1 MEDADGKRP
10 GAHHRPRRSRT
21 TNERWDN
28 LRDLDRGGQ
37 ARNWHIST
45 RNTSGFKGVQFVN
58 SNRLR
63 PGLRSTAVQPLGY
76 FKTKI
81 AATIARAAAA
91 IEHEG
96 VDEAL
101 KNSA

>member
-1 MEDADGKRP
+1 MLAKYRP
-10 GAHHRPRRSRT
+10 A
-21 TNERWDN
+21 
-28 LRDLDRGGQ
+28 
-37 ARNWHIST
+37 
-45 RNTSGFKGVQFVN
+45 
-58 SNRLR
+58 
-63 PGLRSTAVQPLGY
+63 PLGY